1 VIRLSAISRCFQGVI
16 PSLVASADAT
26 GMPNVTYVSQVYLV
40 DDKHVA
46 LSRQFFNKTSRNLDE
61 NPNATVEIYDPVTFQ
76 AYRLRLRFLRSERT
90 GPLFDTM
97 AMRIQAIASHTG
109 MEGVFRLVAADIF
122 EVTRAERVD
131 GFLTDNAPQTHEEIS
146 VGGLRTELRGLQLV
160 SERINRADDLETLLA
175 AALDA
180 LAVYF
185 GFEHTIVLLNEEQTG
200 RLVTIACR
208 GYGGG
213 VGAEVAMG
221 EGLIGTVARERR
233 MLRITG
239 LDESLRYGRA
249 VRRSF
254 VSDGGTSRPEIPLPG
269 LPDAQSALVIPLS
282 LEDRLLGVLAAE
294 SRDPM
299 AFGEWDEA
307 YLDIIGNQIAL
318 GIDRVLEADE
328 PAVDITPP
336 PRAPLPAAV
345 IPPRPRRTLVY
356 YKADDAVFLDNEYL
370 IRNVPGRIL
379 WKLLAEWKRGG
390 RTAFT
395 NRELRL
401 DRSLGL
407 PEVKDNLES
416 RLILLRHRLREKCP
430 EISIASTGRG
440 KFQLEIGADLELA
453 ERRRKKKWRTGNPAC
468 PAETKGG
475 QAGLPVLH

>member
-1 VIRLSAISRCFQGVI
+1 MIKLSTVWRCFQGVI
-16 PSLVASADAT
+16 PSLFASSDAS

-40 DDKHVA
+40 DDQHVA
-46 LSRQFFNKTSRNLDE
+46 LSCQFFNKTRRNLDE
-61 NPNATVEIYDPVTFQ
+61 NPHATAEVYDPVTFQ
-76 AYRLRLRFLRSERT
+76 AYRLRLRFLRSEKA

-97 AMRIQAIASHTG
+97 SMRIQAIASHTG
-109 MEGVFRLVAADIF
+109 MEGVFRLIAADVF
-122 EVTRAERVD
+122 EVIRAERVD
-131 GFLTDNAPQTHEEIS
+131 GFLTGASAPSQAEELS

-160 SERINRADDLETLLA
+160 SERINRAEDLETLLA

-180 LAVYF
+180 LDVYF
-185 GFEHTIVLLNEEQTG
+185 GFRHTIVLLNEEQTN

-221 EGLIGTVARERR
+221 EGLIGTVAREQRL
-233 MLRITG
+233 LRITG

-249 VRRSF
+249 VRRS
-254 VSDGGTSRPEIPLPG
+254 VLSDGGKSRPEIPLPG
-269 LPDAQSALVIPLS
+269 LPDAQSALIIPLS
-282 LEDRLLGVLAAE
+282 VEDRLIGVLAAE

-307 YLDIIGNQIAL
+307 YLAIIGNQIAL
-318 GIDRVLEADE
+318 GIDRALQADDT
-328 PAVDITPP
+328 PAETAPP
-336 PRAPLPAAV
+336 PARAPLPAAV
-345 IPPRPRRTLVY
+345 VPPRPRRTLTY
-356 YKADDAVFLDNEYL
+356 YRDDDAVFLDNEYL

-379 WKLLAEWKRGG
+379 WKLLGEWKSGG

-401 DRSLGL
+401 DRNLGL

-430 EISIASTGRG
+430 EVQINSTGRG
-440 KFQLEIGADLELA
+440 RFALEIAADLDLV
-453 ERRRKKKWRTGNPAC
+453 ER
-468 PAETKGG
+468 
-475 QAGLPVLH
+475 

>member
-1 VIRLSAISRCFQGVI
+1 MIKLPTIWRCFQGVI
-16 PSLVASADAT
+16 PSLVASSDAT
-26 GMPNVTYVSQVYLV
+26 GMPNITYVSQVYLI
-40 DDKHVA
+40 DDNHVA
-46 LSRQFFNKTSRNLDE
+46 LSCQFFNKTRRNLDE
-61 NPNATVEIYDPVTFQ
+61 NPNTTVEIYDPVTFQ
-76 AYRLRLRFLRSERT
+76 AYRLRLRFLRSEKS
-90 GPLFDTM
+90 GALFDTM
-97 AMRIQAIASHTG
+97 SMRIQAIASHTG
-109 MEGVFRLVAADIF
+109 MEGVFRLIAADIF
-122 EVTRAERVD
+122 EVIRAERVD
-131 GFLTDNAPQTHEEIS
+131 GFLTDAPPPSQAEELS

-180 LAVYF
+180 LDVYF
-185 GFEHTIVLLNEEQTG
+185 GFHHTIVLLNEEQAN

-233 MLRITG
+233 VLRISG

-249 VRRSF
+249 VRRS
-254 VSDGGTSRPEIPLPG
+254 VLSDGGKSRPEIPLPG

-282 LEDRLLGVLAAE
+282 VEDRLIGVLSAE

-307 YLDIIGNQIAL
+307 YLGIIGNQIAL
-318 GIDRVLEADE
+318 GIVRVLEADE
-328 PAVDITPP
+328 PIVDIAPQ

-345 IPPRPRRTLVY
+345 VPPRPRRTLTY
-356 YKADDAVFLDNEYL
+356 YKDDDAVFLDNEYL

-379 WKLLAEWKRGG
+379 WKLLAEWKQGG

-401 DRSLGL
+401 DRTLGL

-430 EISIASTGRG
+430 EVQINSTGRG
-440 KFQLEIGADLELA
+440 RFALEIAADLELV
-453 ERRRKKKWRTGNPAC
+453 ER
-468 PAETKGG
+468 
-475 QAGLPVLH
+475 

>member
-1 VIRLSAISRCFQGVI
+1 MIRLSSISRCFQGVI
-16 PSLVASADAT
+16 PSIVASADRL
-26 GMPNVTYVSQVYLV
+26 GMPNITYVSQVHLI
-40 DDKHVA
+40 DDQHVA

-61 NPNATVEIYDPVTFQ
+61 NPNASVEVYDPLTYQ
-76 AYRLRLRFLRSERT
+76 AYRLRLRFLRSEKS

-97 AMRIQAIASHTG
+97 SMRIQAIASHTG
-109 MEGVFRLVAADIF
+109 MEGVFRLIAADVF
-122 EVTRAERVD
+122 EVVRTERVD
-131 GFLTDNAPQTHEEIS
+131 GYLTGTNAPAQEEVS

-180 LAVYF
+180 LDVYF
-185 GFEHTIVLLNEEQTG
+185 GFQHTIVLLSEEPSN

-213 VGAEVAMG
+213 VGAEVAIG
-221 EGLIGTVARERR
+221 EGVIGTVARERR
-233 MLRITG
+233 ILRMSG

-249 VRRSF
+249 VRRS
-254 VSDGGTSRPEIPLPG
+254 VLSEGGKSRPEIPLPG
-269 LPDAQSALVIPLS
+269 LPDAQSTLVIPLS
-282 LEDRLLGVLAAE
+282 VEDRLIGVLAAE

-307 YLDIIGNQIAL
+307 YLEIIGNQIAL
-318 GIDRVLEADE
+318 GIDRVQQSDDAPVAADAE
-328 PAVDITPP
+328 PQ
-336 PRAPLPAAV
+336 PRASVPAAV
-345 IPPRPRRTLVY
+345 VPPRTRRTLTY
-356 YKADDAVFLDNEYL
+356 YKDDDAVFLDNEYL

-379 WKLLAEWKRGG
+379 WKLLGEWKKGG

-430 EISIASTGRG
+430 EIQIASTGRG
-440 KFQLEIGADLELA
+440 RFQLEVEAELELV
-453 ERRRKKKWRTGNPAC
+453 ER
-468 PAETKGG
+468 
-475 QAGLPVLH
+475 